1 MRQLSFVQR
10 EFIRPE
16 LAKDFQSLCT
26 EEIAMTDNLFGD
38 DLNKRMKEAEL
49 ASKVASKNYGGMLWP
64 TYILDVAG

>member
-1 MRQLSFVQR
+1 
-10 EFIRPE
+10 
-16 LAKDFQSLCT
+16 
-26 EEIAMTDNLFGD
+26 MTDNLFGD